1 MQKVLCSSEPRP
13 ELSVTG
19 YIAVP
24 GFPLLGKA
32 AFTGLLRTRQPKLMY
47 ALVPRENAHYGV
59 LDPGLRMVV
68 VFVLRFSLIFSAGLL
83 SRSPEGF

>member
-47 ALVPRENAHYGV
+47 AVVPRESARYGYLTQGSAWSWVCVEV
-59 LDPGLRMVV
+59 LAYFQRW
-68 VFVLRFSLIFSAGLL
+68 FA
-83 SRSPEGF
+83 